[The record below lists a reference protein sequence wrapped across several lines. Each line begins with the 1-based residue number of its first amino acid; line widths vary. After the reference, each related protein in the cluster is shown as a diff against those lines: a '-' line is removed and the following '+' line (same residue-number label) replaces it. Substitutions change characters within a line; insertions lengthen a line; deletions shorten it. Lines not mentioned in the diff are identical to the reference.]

1 MTTAIELRSV
11 SLQMA
16 GRQLLREVNLSL
28 AQGETGVVVGETG
41 SGKSSLVRL
50 VLAFPG
56 AQRED
61 LISIDGEVFV
71 DGAGVFG
78 LSRVQMQELRRK
90 VGVVR
95 GRGGLIENMDV
106 VRNICL
112 PLAYHGS
119 RFGAEDIDR
128 QCAELMASLG
138 IEDLARTGRR
148 PVTLTA
154 AESAYVS
161 LARALIIKPA
171 VLLVDDPTLGLG
183 EQASGLFIDQ
193 LFAAPVLT
201 RLVVAS
207 RLGPYL
213 NRGDRFFLLEAGKL
227 LELGNKRD
235 VIKSEHP
242 WIKAELAN
250 SRWD

>member
-71 DGAGVFG
+71 DGAAVFG

-95 GRGGLIENMDV
+95 G
-106 VRNICL
+106 
-112 PLAYHGS
+112 
-119 RFGAEDIDR
+119 
-128 QCAELMASLG
+128 
-138 IEDLARTGRR
+138 
-148 PVTLTA
+148 
-154 AESAYVS
+154 
-161 LARALIIKPA
+161 
-171 VLLVDDPTLGLG
+171 
-183 EQASGLFIDQ
+183 
-193 LFAAPVLT
+193 
-201 RLVVAS
+201 
-207 RLGPYL
+207 
-213 NRGDRFFLLEAGKL
+213 
-227 LELGNKRD
+227 
-235 VIKSEHP
+235 
-242 WIKAELAN
+242 
-250 SRWD
+250 